1 MTDLKRLEMD
11 LRGEECP
18 VSTIKTIDGIK
29 QSGRNEAGET
39 VGVQFDDAVC
49 ASDIPYRAGTLG
61 YSSKTIKTGDS
72 EWEIILTPN
81 AGRKS

>member
-1 MTDLKRLEMD
+1 MADLKRVEMD

-18 VSTIKTIDGIK
+18 VPTIKTVDAIK
-29 QSGRNEAGET
+29 RLGNNPAGET
-39 VGVQFDDAVC
+39 VVVQLDDAVC
-49 ASDIPYRAGTLG
+49 ASDIPYQAGTLG

-81 AGRKS
+81 AARKP

>member
-11 LRGEECP
+11 LRGEACP
-18 VSTIKTIDGIK
+18 VPTVKTIDAIK

-39 VGVQFDDAVC
+39 VVVQLDDAVC
-49 ASDIPYRAGTLG
+49 ASDIPYQAGTLG
-61 YSSKTIKTGDS
+61 HSSKTTKTGDS

>member
-1 MTDLKRLEMD
+1 MADVKRLEMD

-18 VSTIKTIDGIK
+18 VPTIKTVDAIK
-29 QSGRNEAGET
+29 QLGRNEAGET
-39 VGVQFDDAVC
+39 VVVQLDDAVC
-49 ASDIPYRAGTLG
+49 ASDIPYQAGTLG

-81 AGRKS
+81 ASRKP